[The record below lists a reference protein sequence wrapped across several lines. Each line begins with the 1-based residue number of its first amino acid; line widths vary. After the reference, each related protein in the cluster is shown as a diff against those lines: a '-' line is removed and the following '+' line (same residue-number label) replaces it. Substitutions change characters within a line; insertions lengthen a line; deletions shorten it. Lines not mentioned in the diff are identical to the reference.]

1 MRGAKKTQKHGGAYI
16 RHDVDL
22 LPLAAP
28 PDDDE
33 LLAVH
38 EVLDQFHIHY
48 PAQAELVKL
57 RFFMGLT
64 LDEAAEMLAI
74 STATAD
80 RHWAFA
86 KAWLYQAFATTLQ
99 KT

>member
-1 MRGAKKTQKHGGAYI
+1 MKSSISFTFTILR
-16 RHDVDL
+16 
-22 LPLAAP
+22 
-28 PDDDE
+28 
-33 LLAVH
+33 
-38 EVLDQFHIHY
+38 
-48 PAQAELVKL
+48 QAELVKL

-64 LDEAAEMLAI
+64 LDEAAEALAI

-99 KT
+99 KS